1 MKTSNLVS
9 ICFVGAALILGSA
22 GCAHQGTALT
32 PIPGANK
39 PPPPPPPPPVERIP
53 TPPPNLDS
61 GTAIAPSANDVT
73 KSDTGLSFGTNENR
87 WTKVF
92 ANHNEDFTTLKPDTI
107 YFDFDSATIK
117 KSEDKKLEEVAKFL
131 TSHLDDA
138 LRVEGNCDERGTE
151 KYNLS
156 LGERRALAA
165 REYLANLGVDPHQID
180 TVTYGKS
187 KPAVPGHTEA
197 AWSKNR
203 RDDFVVLTP
212 KAPE

>member
-1 MKTSNLVS
+1 VTRSDKEG
-9 ICFVGAALILGSA
+9 VG
-22 GCAHQGTALT
+22 
-32 PIPGANK
+32 
-39 PPPPPPPPPVERIP
+39 
-53 TPPPNLDS
+53 
-61 GTAIAPSANDVT
+61 
-73 KSDTGLSFGTNENR
+73 FGTNENR

-92 ANHNEDFTTLKPDTI
+92 AHHNEDSAALKPDTI

-187 KPAVPGHTEA
+187 KPAVQGHNEA